1 MLHDRFCD
9 RERPA
14 ARPHRLRSWLL
25 QIAVAVIV
33 VGLGGGIAAFLILTK
48 PKPEGKPPVAPP
60 RLVRVMEAARAPHR
74 CSASAFGTVNASQEW
89 TAIAST
95 HGDAVRVDPKF
106 EPGELILKD
115 TLLVEI
121 DTEDYRLAQRRYE
134 AEMQAREAQLKEL
147 QETEKNLE
155 EIRELQKEQLDLA
168 KKDLERI
175 QRLLKNDAMSEA
187 AADTARTTHLTRL
200 LALQETTNS
209 LTLIPMLRAR
219 AEAEWG
225 CGEDSGGSGQAGDR
239 EVFDPHAL
247 RRPVRVEVDRTGSIR
262 ECGAETWGVLS
273 LNTAEVVAMVES
285 GKGHSLF
292 PRGVPGLGSI
302 DMSRSLEDLE
312 PLRRALNT
320 LDAEIQWGTPPRRG
334 KVIRIGSTLDPAT
347 RTFPVIIEVAAPYA
361 DVQPGV
367 RPPLVPDV
375 FCEVT
380 LYGATIDNVVVVPR
394 DCLHE
399 MPRKSLSD
407 EFIPV
412 VYLLRNGKREQR
424 DGATYFENGSLDIQ
438 EVKILVEEE
447 DVVVLD
453 SGVEEGDLVV
463 LGDLYVPREH
473 WGAREFGPASEA
485 MPLSG
490 LLETPANLHRTG
502 PETPGKTPPESESGE
517 AAP

>member
-1 MLHDRFCD
+1 MTDSVT
-9 RERPA
+9 EKAPT

-25 QIAVAVIV
+25 QIAVALLV
-33 VGLGGGIAAFLILTK
+33 VGTGGGIAAFLILTK
-48 PKPEGKPPVAPP
+48 PKPEEKPAVAPP
-60 RLVRVMEAARAPHR
+60 RLVRVMEATRASHR

-89 TAIAST
+89 KAIAST
-95 HGDAVRVDPKF
+95 HGDAVRVNPKF
-106 EPGELILKD
+106 EPGELIFKD

-147 QETEKNLE
+147 QETEKNLQ

-168 KKDLERI
+168 KKDLERT

-219 AEAEWG
+219 AEAEWDAAG
-225 CGEDSGGSGQAGDR
+225 IQVDQAKR
-239 EVFDPHAL
+239 EI
-247 RRPVRVEVDRTGSIR
+247 EKCSIR
-262 ECGAETWGVLS
+262 MPFDGRCVSKSIEPDQYVNVGQQLGVFLS

-285 GKGHSLF
+285 DKGGSLF
-292 PRGVPGLGSI
+292 PRGVPGLGTI

-320 LDAEIQWGTPPRRG
+320 LDAEIHWGTPPRRG

-380 LYGATIDNVVVVPR
+380 LYGATVDDVVVVPR

-424 DGATYFENGSLDIQ
+424 DGATYFENGILDIQ

-447 DVVVLD
+447 DVVVLE

-502 PETPGKTPPESESGE
+502 PETPEKTQPEDESGE
-517 AAP
+517 VAP